1 MTHGTSSTD
10 NITTTFDGEII
21 YGGDGNDT
29 LSSTH
34 NSTTLYGLND
44 DDLLTSS
51 LIYTVPSAAFSYDGK
66 ITQSGNDGQDTL
78 QADIS
83 IDGDFAATATA
94 LQYGGDGNDV
104 IRSTASVLMTGDAFI
119 LQKIHGG
126 GGDDDIVVN
135 DPAQAQGADGFAQT
149 QSIVDI
155 HGGNGDDTITSHA
168 VTGPG
173 TDFTTATNTI
183 KGGLGNDLISAT
195 AITNAAENAF
205 SRNTL
210 FGGSGDDTLYSTVE
224 GSAIGLPTFVSD
236 NIRGGGGNDLMTSS
250 MTASDFEDNT
260 VTAAFDGMS
269 GNDTIVSD
277 ISVQGGAV
285 TLNGSLEGRS
295 GDDSLHAT
303 LNLDITNAFFTT
315 THHDVTMALDG
326 GAGSDDLSLTVNV
339 ATYDPT
345 ATDVWSLSLDGG
357 SGNDTLTL
365 SITNGVDA
373 ALQANGGSGDDV
385 IVASGGQTNQLSGS
399 YGNDSIT
406 GGTGSDMIDGG
417 NGLDTIE
424 GGLGDD
430 WLSGG
435 TQADTFIFH
444 DGTDEG
450 TDHITDWEAG
460 GDILEFAGLADTGAA
475 GLADDIDAVSTI
487 TDDGTDVTLALD
499 WGTTLVFEGVGTGS
513 VSSIAD
519 LMSDPLNQIA

>member
-1 MTHGTSSTD
+1 MVLGILAKGGQMTHGTSSTD

-66 ITQSGNDGQDTL
+66 ITQSGNDGQD
-78 QADIS
+78 
-83 IDGDFAATATA
+83 
-94 LQYGGDGNDV
+94 
-104 IRSTASVLMTGDAFI
+104 DAFI

-205 SRNTL
+205 SGNTL

-487 TDDGTDVTLALD
+487 TDDGTDVTCAYV
-499 WGTTLVFEGVGTGS
+499 TL
-513 VSSIAD
+513 
-519 LMSDPLNQIA
+519 LNTLSYRCCVMREFWVTRELCRFWAKSPK